1 MEHGVLD
8 KVTLDVERFEVWVT
22 DKVTPLSPA
31 DALLIQQL
39 AKCVHLAR
47 MRALDEAGASQRL
60 ADHSLTDAYGIADVH
75 IQ

>member
-47 MRALDEAGASQRL
+47 MRALDEAGTMSKRIFLAAKQSVTASSDFL
-60 ADHSLTDAYGIADVH
+60 
-75 IQ
+75 